1 MSIRILLADDHEVV
15 RSGLHNLFNTT
26 EIVVCGETD
35 SLERLPALAEETR
48 PDLVLL
54 DVRLGD
60 GDGLTAVRGLRNR
73 NPPVNVLMF
82 SAHDNPTH
90 EARAYS
96 DGANGYIY
104 KSADREQLLSAVR
117 RAGAGESLWDRT
129 DQRRLTNFVKATK
142 PTIGEHAPLT
152 AREHEI
158 LTILSTGATNKQIS
172 EQLKISAET
181 VKEHVQHLL
190 RKIGVNDR
198 TQAAVWAARNGLI

>member
-15 RSGLHNLFNTT
+15 RSGLHHLFETT
-26 EIVVCGETD
+26 EISVCGETD
-35 SLERLPALAEETR
+35 SIDKVLALAETTN

-54 DVRLGD
+54 DVRLGE
-60 GDGLTAVRGLRNR
+60 GDGLTIVRALRNR
-73 NPPVNVLMF
+73 RPPVNVLLF

-90 EARAYS
+90 EARAYA

-104 KSADREQLLSAVR
+104 KSADRDQLLAAVR
-117 RAGAGESLWDRT
+117 KAGTGEMLWDRT
-129 DQRRLTNFVKATK
+129 DQRRLTNFVKTTR
-142 PTIGEHAPLT
+142 PSIGEHAPLT
-152 AREHEI
+152 AREQEI
-158 LTILSTGATNKQIS
+158 LAILSTGATNKQIS
-172 EQLKISAET
+172 EQLSISAET

>member
-1 MSIRILLADDHEVV
+1 MPIRILLADDHEVV
-15 RSGLHNLFNTT
+15 RSGLHHLFVST
-26 EIVVCGETD
+26 EIEVCGETD
-35 SLERLPALAEETR
+35 SLAELPRLAEEMK

-54 DVRLGD
+54 DVRLGPD
-60 GDGLTAVRGLRNR
+60 DGLSMVQTLRGQT
-73 NPPVNVLMF
+73 PPVNVLLF

-90 EARAYS
+90 EARAYA

-117 RAGAGESLWDRT
+117 KAAAGEMLWDRT
-129 DQRRLTNFVKATK
+129 DQRRLTNFVKTTK
-142 PTIGEHAPLT
+142 PAIGEHAPLT
-152 AREHEI
+152 TREQEI
-158 LTILSTGATNKQIS
+158 LKILSTGATNKQIS
-172 EQLKISAET
+172 EQLNISAET

>member
-15 RSGLHNLFNTT
+15 RSGLHHLFSSTDI
-26 EIVVCGETD
+26 EVCGETD
-35 SLERLPALAEETR
+35 TIDNVEKLAEETT

-60 GDGLTAVRGLRNR
+60 DDGLSMVKTLRNR
-73 NPPVNVLMF
+73 TPPINVLMF

-90 EARAYS
+90 EARAYA
-96 DGANGYIY
+96 DGANGYVY
-104 KSADREQLLSAVR
+104 KSADRETLLAAVR
-117 RAGAGESLWDRT
+117 KAGAGESLWDRT
-129 DQRRLTNFVKATK
+129 DQRRLTNFVKTTRPAV
-142 PTIGEHAPLT
+142 GEHAPLT
-152 AREHEI
+152 VREQEI
-158 LTILSTGATNKQIS
+158 LKILATGATNKQIS
-172 EQLKISAET
+172 EKLQISAET